1 MPEGPEIRR
10 AADRLAAA
18 VAGQTVLRAQ
28 FAFPHLK
35 HFERALVGSR
45 ILSITP
51 RGKALLTAF
60 DNGWTLYTHNQL
72 YGVWHVAGSGERPDT
87 SRSLRVALE
96 TECAAILLYSASDIE
111 LWRSNEIEAHPF
123 LQGLGPDVLDMTLD
137 EAAVAVR
144 LQSPPFRDRALG
156 ALLLDQGFLAG
167 MGNYLRAEVLFDAG
181 LHPALRPRDL
191 DAMQT
196 AHLARALLAIPR
208 HSYATRGIEPTPGMR
223 TDYLAH
229 EGERFRFRVFKR
241 EGQPCERC
249 GTAIERGTSQSRP
262 LFLCPHCQPARPPQ

>member
-28 FAFPHLK
+28 FAFAQLQR
-35 HFERALVGSR
+35 FERELVGSR

-72 YGVWHVAGSGERPDT
+72 YGVWKVARPGQRPDT
-87 SRSLRVALE
+87 TRSLRVALE
-96 TECAAILLYSASDIE
+96 TASAAILLYSASDIE
-111 LWRSNEIEAHPF
+111 LWRSDEIEAHLF
-123 LQGLGPDVLDMTLD
+123 LQGLGPDVLDPALD
-137 EAAVAVR
+137 VEAVATR
-144 LQSPPFRDRALG
+144 LQSPAFRGRALG
-156 ALLLDQGFLAG
+156 SLLLDQGFLAG

-181 LHPALRPRDL
+181 LHPASRPREL
-191 DAMQT
+191 DAAQT
-196 AHLARALLAIPR
+196 TLLAQALLAIPR
-208 HSYATRGIEPTPGMR
+208 HSYATRGIEPTKGMR
-223 TDYLAH
+223 ADYLAH
-229 EGERFRFRVFKR
+229 EGERFRFHAFKR

-249 GTAIERGTSQSRP
+249 GTPIVRIASQSRP
-262 LFLCPHCQPARPPQ
+262 LFLCPHCQPGHPSQ

>member
-28 FAFPHLK
+28 FAFPRLQR
-35 HFERALVGSR
+35 FEAELVGSR

-60 DNGWTLYTHNQL
+60 DSGWTLYTHNQL
-72 YGVWHVAGSGERPDT
+72 YGVWKVAQPGQRPDT
-87 SRSLRVALE
+87 TRSLRVALE
-96 TECAAILLYSASDIE
+96 TARAAILLYSASDIE
-111 LWRSNEIEAHPF
+111 LWRSDEIEAHPF
-123 LQGLGPDVLDMTLD
+123 LQGLGPDVLDPVLD
-137 EAAVAVR
+137 VDAVAAR
-144 LQSPPFRDRALG
+144 LQSPAFCGRALG

-167 MGNYLRAEVLFDAG
+167 MGNYLRAEVLFAAR

-191 DAMQT
+191 DATQT
-196 AHLARALLAIPR
+196 SALAQALLTIPR

-223 TDYLAH
+223 ADYLAH
-229 EGERFRFRVFKR
+229 EGERFRFRAFKR
-241 EGQPCERC
+241 EGQPCEHC
-249 GTAIERGTSQSRP
+249 GTPIARIASQSRP
-262 LFLCPHCQPARPPQ
+262 LFLCPHCQPSRPPQ